1 MRLPIASSSTP
12 AMPPPLLSIPPHN
25 LQPPDGRSLLLAT
38 EAVARAALAAH
49 SWAAAANSTRPGG
62 SGDGGGDDDSGKE
75 LQNWSS
81 IIGIVTAIVGNV
93 LIALALNVQRY
104 AHISLHRK
112 RLEVRERARQALRN
126 AAKSGQNGSGARV
139 YGTLGAEPDGHAPG
153 TGGRVRHAENGQDD
167 GTENHMP
174 LGLDPLARGIQST
187 GSSSPASDDD
197 DDIESTN
204 YLQSPSW
211 WLGQVLITV
220 GEMGNFL
227 AYGFAPASIVSPLG
241 VVALV
246 SNCVI
251 APIFFKEVFR
261 QRDFWGVVVA
271 VAGAITVVMSANTEE
286 TKLAPHDVWNAITT
300 FEFKIYMSVS
310 CSLIALLMWAS
321 PRYGHRSIL
330 VDLGLVGL
338 FGAYTALATKG
349 VSSMLSSTL
358 LGAFTTPVTYALLFV
373 LLGTAVMQVRY
384 VNKALQR
391 FDSTQVIPIQFVI
404 FTLSV
409 IIGSAVLYRDFEK
422 TTGDQAVT
430 FVGGCLLTFFGVF
443 LITSGRASHH
453 EDEEGLSDVEGI
465 EETIGLH
472 EQDPVGG
479 SSSVQSYQSQQP
491 NTAAS
496 AGDGTPSRRSS
507 RVSFLDAAGKPT
519 SILANRG
526 IPSLRIPES
535 SKPPMGVDDTMGVA
549 EDAPLL
555 GENPWAQSPIA
566 HSALGIIDGGFDNEG
581 RQRRTFSTDSV
592 DDAFQPSGGRA
603 VASAPTST
611 LPTPHD
617 DSDPFDLYLP
627 AYMAS
632 TGTSYPD
639 TPATPRPP
647 TARPQSHHFSGPIFS
662 PSPLSS
668 TVSAVVAD
676 TLLLRNLESPSS
688 STRRLGVRR
697 SRPSLRSSLFMPHDE
712 ALSPVRADLAPWT
725 PPDRARLEG
734 VAVDDGGSWS
744 PGDQDDE
751 NVAGEGGFRGRA
763 RSLSLTLGELFG
775 SGTNRRRRDG
785 EPGDE
790 QAGLLATAPG
800 SGSTRAL

>member
-12 AMPPPLLSIPPHN
+12 TMPPPPLSIPPHN

-49 SWAAAANSTRPGG
+49 SWAAATNSTRPGG
-62 SGDGGGDDDSGKE
+62 SGDGGGDDSGKE

-126 AAKSGQNGSGARV
+126 AAKSGQNGSGARA
-139 YGTLGAEPDGHAPG
+139 YGALGAGSDGHAPG
-153 TGGRVRHAENGQDD
+153 TGGRAQHTENGQDD
-167 GTENHMP
+167 DTENHMP
-174 LGLDPLARGIQST
+174 LESDPLAQSIQST

-261 QRDFWGVVVA
+261 PRDFWGVVVA

-286 TKLAPHDVWNAITT
+286 TKLAPHDVWNAIST
-300 FEFKIYMSVS
+300 FEFKIYVAVS
-310 CSLIALLMWAS
+310 CSLIVLLMWAS

-358 LGAFTTPVTYALLFV
+358 LGAFTTPVTYVLLFV

-422 TTGDQAVT
+422 TTGDQAIT
-430 FVGGCLLTFFGVF
+430 FVGGCLLTFFGVV
-443 LITSGRASHH
+443 LITSGRASQH

-465 EETIGLH
+465 EETIGLDD
-472 EQDPVGG
+472 QGPVGG

-491 NTAAS
+491 NTAAP
-496 AGDGTPSRRSS
+496 AGDGTPLRRSS
-507 RVSFLDAAGKPT
+507 RVSFLDASGKPT

-526 IPSLRIPES
+526 IPSLRIPQPP
-535 SKPPMGVDDTMGVA
+535 KPPMGTDGTMGVG
-549 EDAPLL
+549 EDTPLL
-555 GENPWAQSPIA
+555 GENPWIQSPIA
-566 HSALGIIDGGFDNEG
+566 HSALGIMDAGLDNEG

-592 DDAFQPSGGRA
+592 DDAFRPGGGQA

-617 DSDPFDLYLP
+617 DGDPFDLCSLT
-627 AYMAS
+627 YMAS

-639 TPATPRPP
+639 NPTTPRPP

-676 TLLLRNLESPSS
+676 TLLLRDLESPSS
-688 STRRLGVRR
+688 STRRLGLRR

-712 ALSPVRADLAPWT
+712 ALSPARTDLAPWT
-725 PPDRARLEG
+725 PPDSRARLEG
-734 VAVDDGGSWS
+734 VGFDGGGPSS
-744 PGDQDDE
+744 PGDHDDE
-751 NVAGEGGFRGRA
+751 MSGEGGLRGRA

-775 SGTNRRRRDG
+775 SRNNRRRRDSG
-785 EPGDE
+785 PDDE
-790 QAGLLATAPG
+790 QAGLLATAQG
-800 SGSTRAL
+800 SGSTSAL